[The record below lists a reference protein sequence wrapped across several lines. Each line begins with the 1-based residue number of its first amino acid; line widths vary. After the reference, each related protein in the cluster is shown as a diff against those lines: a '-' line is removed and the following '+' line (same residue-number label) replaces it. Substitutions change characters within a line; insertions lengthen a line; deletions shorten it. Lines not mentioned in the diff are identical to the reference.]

1 MIIYITI
8 GFPGSGKSTW
18 AKKKSA
24 EEKNLIIINRDAIR
38 TMIKNNY
45 TFDFTLEPVIKDMSI
60 ECLEVALIYSKDVII
75 DETNITKEQRRA
87 WINRVKNRMCQDS
100 KCCKIVFVWFIES
113 TNNVSYRMK
122 DARGYTDSKWQSII
136 DDMKQKFE
144 EPSLDEGANE
154 ILKIGITNE
163 KN

>member
-18 AKKKSA
+18 AKNKSA
-24 EEKNLIIINRDAIR
+24 EEKNLIIINRDSFR
-38 TMIKNNY
+38 TMIKHDY
-45 TFDFTLEPVIKDMSI
+45 TFDFTLEPMIKSMSI
-60 ECLEVALIYSKDVII
+60 ECVKIALDHSKDIII

-87 WINRVKNRMCQDS
+87 WLNIVKNRLCANTD
-100 KCCKIVFVWFIES
+100 CCKIVFVWFTEN
-113 TNNVSYRMK
+113 TNNILYRMN
-122 DARGYTDSKWQSII
+122 DARGYTESKWQSII
-136 DDMKQKFE
+136 NAMKQQFE

-154 ILKIGITNE
+154 IVKIGLNNE